1 MSSNSAI
8 LISLTI
14 VQIPSFF
21 CAIQILRFGQRNNP
35 LARLPNH
42 LLVCLLIV
50 SLYTI
55 AIDLPFTQA
64 FLWLGFV
71 PIQTYSMC
79 TFYNISF
86 FTMSGLNRTLMAFMS
101 LERHFLVF
109 RPQLYHTFRSRV
121 LYHYIP
127 LIITILSVVLYFIP
141 TTIFVSCSTSRY
153 DYTRFMCGYTC
164 AVRVPSFILVLVWL
178 YVFLPTAIITVA
190 SILLPI
196 RFVIQK
202 RTLQRL
208 EWNRTRKMIIHTSVI
223 SGAYIICWLPFSVI
237 LQLSVNGITSFND
250 YNISQFL
257 IYGPYLTSLLT
268 PFIVQ
273 QTIPGWANRHMLH
286 VVKKYLF
293 PARQIIVQPENVQ

>member
-1 MSSNSAI
+1 MSSNLAI

-35 LARLPNH
+35 LTRLPNH

-50 SLYTI
+50 SLYAI

-71 PIQTYSMC
+71 PIQTSSMC

-86 FTMSGLNRTLMAFMS
+86 STMSGLNRALMAFMS

-127 LIITILSVVLYFIP
+127 LIITILAVVLYFIP
-141 TTIFVSCSTSRY
+141 TTIFVSCSTASY

-164 AVRVPSFILVLVWL
+164 AVRVPSFILILVWL

-190 SILLPI
+190 
-196 RFVIQK
+196 K
-202 RTLQRL
+202 
-208 EWNRTRKMIIHTSVI
+208 WNRTRKMIIHTSVI
-223 SGAYIICWLPFSVI
+223 SGAYILCWLPFSII

-257 IYGPYLTSLLT
+257 IYGPYLTPLLT

-273 QTIPGWANRHMLH
+273 QTIP
-286 VVKKYLF
+286 
-293 PARQIIVQPENVQ
+293 ARQTTVQPENVQ